1 MRISKSKFV
10 AGVQCLKRLYWQV
23 HKPDL
28 ALGPG
33 ASGQAIMDQGQE
45 VGRLAHQLF
54 PGGVKVD
61 GSGGLSDAIS
71 ITKDLVENSEVP
83 AIFEGTFSADDVLV
97 RVDILKRQRDKRW
110 RLIEV
115 KSSTDLKDHYLPD
128 IGIQS
133 RIVSRSGLDLA
144 SAWLA
149 HINRKYVL
157 TGETVDP
164 RQFFRIRNVTGQVK
178 RLQPKLSSQLRSEFS
193 ILAMSKAPEIAAGKH
208 CTDPVTC
215 EFYDRC
221 NPPLPDDHIR
231 YLPRIQPKKI
241 DELLGMGIE
250 SIHEIPNDFPLNERL
265 RLAATCVQK
274 GKPWF
279 SEELGKEQGSLKYP
293 LYFMDFETVYPAIP
307 RFSGMRPYDQL
318 PFQWS
323 VHVLCKPGAELE
335 HFEFLAMDTN
345 DPRREFITSLCA
357 ALGEKGNIVVYSA
370 FESQRLSELAAWLP
384 EFAGRIE
391 KIQCRLWDLLP
402 VVRNH
407 VYHPKF
413 AGSFSIKKV
422 LPALVPT
429 MTYKGMEVAD
439 GTDAGLAWELL
450 IRGGLDQTERDSI
463 KRALLE
469 YCGQDTLAMVKLLD
483 KLRLFGQKQ

>member
-71 ITKDLVENSEVP
+71 ITKDLVDNSEVP

-115 KSSTDLKDHYLPD
+115 KSSTALKDHHLPD

-133 RIVSRSGLDLA
+133 HIVSRSGLDLA
-144 SAWLA
+144 SVWLA

-178 RLQPKLSSQLRSEFS
+178 RLQPRLVSQLRSEFR
-193 ILAMSKAPEIAAGKH
+193 ILAMPAAPDIAPGRH
-208 CTDPVTC
+208 CTDPITC

-221 NPPLPDDHIR
+221 NPPLPTNHIG
-231 YLPRIQPKKI
+231 YLPRLHASAAE
-241 DELLGMGIE
+241 ELEEMGVE
-250 SIHEIPNDFPLNERL
+250 SISDIPDDFPSVNGSGL
-265 RLAATCVQK
+265 RA
-274 GKPWF
+274 P
-279 SEELGKEQGSLKYP
+279 
-293 LYFMDFETVYPAIP
+293 
-307 RFSGMRPYDQL
+307 
-318 PFQWS
+318 
-323 VHVLCKPGAELE
+323 LCKRATRG
-335 HFEFLAMDTN
+335 
-345 DPRREFITSLCA
+345 S
-357 ALGEKGNIVVYSA
+357 
-370 FESQRLSELAAWLP
+370 
-384 EFAGRIE
+384 
-391 KIQCRLWDLLP
+391 
-402 VVRNH
+402 VRNS
-407 VYHPKF
+407 
-413 AGSFSIKKV
+413 ARS
-422 LPALVPT
+422 
-429 MTYKGMEVAD
+429 
-439 GTDAGLAWELL
+439 W
-450 IRGGLDQTERDSI
+450 
-463 KRALLE
+463 RA
-469 YCGQDTLAMVKLLD
+469 
-483 KLRLFGQKQ
+483 